1 MPLIAIVHLAFAVF
15 FAIHAVRTGRPN
27 WWLFVLLS
35 FPMLGSIIY
44 FFSEYMGDI
53 RHTRHGRKAIR
64 TLNKIVDPHRELREA
79 TVEFD
84 RTPTAY
90 NRARLAQALLMKGEV
105 DQAIDHYKV
114 AASGPYANDAAFLRG
129 LGGAQLTGEKFADAV
144 ATFEKLFEAHPD
156 QRVGLSALMYAEAL
170 AGAKRPEARVAFDAV
185 IATDATI
192 EAQTKYGLFLLERGE
207 KSAGRTALENA
218 LKDAQRGFRHSREM
232 NAEWIAKASAAL
244 KSLDLE
250 ARSG

>member
-44 FFSEYMGDI
+44 FFAEYMGDI

-64 TLNKIVDPHRELREA
+64 TLNNIVDPHRELREA

-90 NRARLAQALLMKGEV
+90 NRARLAEALLMKGEIE
-105 DQAIDHYKV
+105 QSIEHYKM
-114 AASGPYANDAAFLRG
+114 AASGPYATDTAFLRG
-129 LGGAQLTGEKFADAV
+129 LGGAQLAGERFGNAIE
-144 ATFEKLFEAHPD
+144 TFERLFAAHPD
-156 QRVGLSALMYAEAL
+156 QRVGITALMYAEAL
-170 AGAKRPEARVAFDAV
+170 AGAKRPEARAAFDAV
-185 IATDATI
+185 IAADATI
-192 EAQTKYGLFLLERGE
+192 EAQTKYGLFLLGRGD
-207 KSAGRTALENA
+207 KSAARAALENA
-218 LKDAQRGFRHSREM
+218 LKDAERGFRHSREM
-232 NAEWIAKASAAL
+232 NAEWIAKANAAL
-244 KSLDLE
+244 KALDLE
-250 ARSG
+250 ARST